1 MKKELLIFGANG
13 ALGRGVTKSLISKD
27 YDKIYLFAS
36 KFDSESAIP
45 TIEQIKVHDL
55 SVEENVSTALGKIE
69 PAKDKVL
76 YLFST
81 VGGFSGGK
89 NIWETDSSD
98 WDKMMDKN
106 LKSGFFIAKYF
117 SLLVSNSHSGSIC
130 FTSAF
135 TGLNPEAGKGAY
147 GVSKAALIHLI
158 KTLSE
163 EGKEI
168 HLSANAIAPFIID
181 TLANRE
187 WMKDADYDSWM
198 KPEEI
203 GELIHSIFNN
213 YNFVSGNVFELKNRF
228 NY

>member
-1 MKKELLIFGANG
+1 MYTVRFKNCYNFYCVFVFFFNG
-13 ALGRGVTKSLISKD
+13 TATTEIYTLSLHDALPI
-27 YDKIYLFAS
+27 
-36 KFDSESAIP
+36 
-45 TIEQIKVHDL
+45 
-55 SVEENVSTALGKIE
+55 
-69 PAKDKVL
+69 
-76 YLFST
+76 
-81 VGGFSGGK
+81 
-89 NIWETDSSD
+89 
-98 WDKMMDKN
+98 
-106 LKSGFFIAKYF
+106 SGFFIAKYF